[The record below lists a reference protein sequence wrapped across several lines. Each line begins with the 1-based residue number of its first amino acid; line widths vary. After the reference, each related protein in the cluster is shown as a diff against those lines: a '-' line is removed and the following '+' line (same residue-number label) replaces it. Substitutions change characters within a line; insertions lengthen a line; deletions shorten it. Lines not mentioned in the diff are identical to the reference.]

1 MARIPLTRSHPEVDL
16 PGSLISSDGTEHSV
30 RNGMVLGRGK
40 SCDVVLTDTKASRQH
55 VRIHDQHGVVELEDL
70 GSSNGTLLNGKPVTK
85 RMLRDGDVVR
95 IGTTELVYRS
105 VTAAPA
111 GAGGEEFGAGDD
123 LFADEEDAPP
133 PVTPARPAPP
143 PSAPPRS
150 APPPSSDRVPLET
163 PRPTLPAPPPSSDR
177 VPLEPPRPTSPV
189 PPPSAAPPVV
199 DRAPLEPLRP
209 APPAP
214 RVDADPEPEPVVEL
228 RSAAKP
234 AAAEEVLEFADD
246 DVVLVKRAPPA
257 ASAGKSAAS
266 ASTNPAG
273 ADRGGGVL
281 QFHKVED
288 RGGLAAAD
296 LAQMSG
302 PIRLLMVLLAL
313 AIAAGLFYVAMRL
326 AS

>member
-143 PSAPPRS
+143 PS
-150 APPPSSDRVPLET
+150 
-163 PRPTLPAPPPSSDR
+163 APPPSSDR

>member
-150 APPPSSDRVPLET
+150 APPPSSDRVPLE
-163 PRPTLPAPPPSSDR
+163 
-177 VPLEPPRPTSPV
+177 PPRPTSPV